1 MLGLNSI
8 CDFIVPFLHLGKEI
22 INLRSYGYS
31 KTWKKSH
38 THAHTHTNTHS
49 HLAQSVP
56 KSRQGDISYN

>member
-8 CDFIVPFLHLGKEI
+8 YDFIAPFLHLGKGI

-31 KTWKKSH
+31 EAWNKY

-49 HLAQSVP
+49 HLAQGMT
-56 KSRQGDISYN
+56 KSWQGDISYN